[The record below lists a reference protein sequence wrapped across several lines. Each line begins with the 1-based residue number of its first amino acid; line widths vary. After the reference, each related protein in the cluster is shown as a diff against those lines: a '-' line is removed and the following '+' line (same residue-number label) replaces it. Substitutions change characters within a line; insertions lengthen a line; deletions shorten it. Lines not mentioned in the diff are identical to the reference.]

1 MNSDSST
8 VSTPVTK
15 TIRTLRTTAGS
26 MLTEIAAAIGTFVGL
41 VWLTANVV
49 LAGVQGTDLSPATA
63 GVPEE
68 LVWLGILGVASLGT
82 IWLERDGYRLIRADP
97 NGGGNFAWLSVCYL
111 PFTFLPVG
119 YALALLFEIPAVF
132 VNLYLV
138 ACVLLGGW
146 LAFYGGLERLDLEIS
161 SFAWTF
167 LVVFG
172 AALVLFTAETV
183 VSPVGLLDWLAGTW
197 LLADTTLAVF
207 ALLGQGVV
215 LFAGFGTVRHE
226 SVPSASRQ

>member
-1 MNSDSST
+1 MAT
-8 VSTPVTK
+8 AVTK

-63 GVPEE
+63 GIPEE
-68 LVWLGILGVASLGT
+68 LVWLGILAVASLGT

-97 NGGGNFAWLSVCYL
+97 HGGGNFAWLSVCYL
-111 PFTFLPVG
+111 PCTFLPVG
-119 YALALLFEIPAVF
+119 YALSLLLEIPGVF

-146 LAFYGGLERLDLEIS
+146 LAFYGGLDRLDLELS
-161 SFAWTF
+161 SFVWTF
-167 LVVFG
+167 LVVVG
-172 AALVLFTAETV
+172 MALVVFTAETV
-183 VSPVGLLDWLAGTW
+183 LTAVGPLEWLTDTW
-197 LLADTTLAVF
+197 VLADTTLALF
-207 ALLGQGVV
+207 AIAGQGVV
-215 LFAGFGTVRHE
+215 LFVGFVSVPRG
-226 SVPSASRQ
+226 SVPSVPHR